1 MPASIPHSQ
10 AGLFV
15 SLVFCF
21 VFVFTLAFGFHMFFC
36 WLVYVFLTWGVFF
49 PNSDIPELGNIG
61 SVDVITNRPPAQL
74 CHHCRWA
81 WEAGSLPS

>member
-15 SLVFCF
+15 SLVFLFCLCF
-21 VFVFTLAFGFHMFFC
+21 CLSIWVS
-36 WLVYVFLTWGVFF
+36 YVFLLVGLCVFDLGSF
-49 PNSDIPELGNIG
+49 SPNPDIPALGNVG
-61 SVDVITNRPPAQL
+61 SVDVITNRPLAQL

-81 WEAGSLPS
+81 WEAVSLPS